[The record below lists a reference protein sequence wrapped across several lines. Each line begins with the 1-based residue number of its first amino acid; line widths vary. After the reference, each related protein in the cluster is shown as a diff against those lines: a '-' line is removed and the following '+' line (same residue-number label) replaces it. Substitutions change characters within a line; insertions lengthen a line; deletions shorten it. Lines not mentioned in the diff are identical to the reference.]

1 MKRLSLAVCLLL
13 LLAACMGPRP
23 EPPRL
28 YQTLNP
34 VDWKN
39 LPGWAQDSPGAALMT
54 FKSSCRALGQKIEW
68 QQVCRLAEAVENE
81 DPAARLFFESFFQP
95 YRVQNRDGSSEGLI
109 TGYYGPELAGR
120 RTPDKEYRYPL
131 YRQPDDLLIVDL
143 DEVYPE
149 LDNYRLRG
157 RLVGNRVV
165 PYFERH
171 KINQP
176 KSPLAG
182 QELFWLKDPV
192 ELFFLHVQGS
202 GRIRLP
208 DGERVMV
215 NYANQN
221 GHPYRSIGKL
231 LLERG
236 AMTRD
241 QMSLQNIRNWVAQ
254 NPEAGRQL
262 LAENPSY
269 IFFRE
274 LPSSFQ
280 SPPGA
285 LGVPLTARRS
295 LAVDPRVIPL
305 GAPVY
310 LATTFPGTNDPL
322 RRLMMAQD
330 TGGAIKGP
338 VRADFFWG
346 MGNEAGKIAG
356 RMKQEGR
363 LWVLLPKDFAQE
375 MVVNIQRRNQDQRA
389 GESVN

>member
-1 MKRLSLAVCLLL
+1 MKRLSIAVCLLL

-23 EPPRL
+23 EPPTP
-28 YQTLNP
+28 YQALNP
-34 VDWKN
+34 VAWKT
-39 LPGWAQDSPGAALMT
+39 LPGWSRDSPGAALET
-54 FKSSCRALGQKIEW
+54 FKSSCQALAQKVEW
-68 QQVCRLAEAVENE
+68 QQVCRLAEVVETE
-81 DPAARLFFESFFQP
+81 DPAARLFFESYFQP
-95 YRVQNRDGSSEGLI
+95 YRVQNRNGSRAGLI

-120 RTPDKEYRYPL
+120 RTPDEEYRYPL
-131 YRQPDDLLIVDL
+131 YRQPKDLLIVDL
-143 DEVYPE
+143 GEVYPE
-149 LDNYRLRG
+149 LDDYRLRG
-157 RLVGNRVV
+157 RLVENRVV
-165 PYFERH
+165 PYFARG
-171 KINQP
+171 KIDQP
-176 KSPLAG
+176 ESPLAG
-182 QELFWLKDPV
+182 QELFWVKDPV
-192 ELFFLHVQGS
+192 ELFFLHIQGS

-231 LLERG
+231 LLERK

-254 NPEAGRQL
+254 NPDAGRQL

-280 SPPGA
+280 APPGA

-310 LATTFPGTNDPL
+310 LATTFPGTDNPL

-330 TGGAIKGP
+330 TGGAIKGQ

-346 MGNEAGKIAG
+346 MGDEAGKIAG
-356 RMKQEGR
+356 RMKQEGQ

-375 MVVNIQRRNQDQRA
+375 MVVNIQRRNQARSA
-389 GESVN
+389 PEAVN